1 MTHNNYCLVY
11 ITVGNEPEAI
21 KLAKLALQKKLVACA
36 NLYPE
41 VKSIFEWKKELK
53 IEKES
58 ILIFKTTE
66 EKFKKLENLILKNHT
81 YETPC
86 VLKLPI
92 TEGHKNFLDWIEE
105 TLN

>member
-11 ITVGNEPEAI
+11 ITVGNELEAI

-53 IEKES
+53 IEKET

-66 EKFKKLENLILKNHT
+66 EKFKKLEDLVLKNHT

>member
-66 EKFKKLENLILKNHT
+66 EKFKKLEDLILRNHT

-92 TEGHKNFLDWIEE
+92 TEGHKKFLDWIEE

>member
-11 ITVGNEPEAI
+11 ITVGNELEAI

-66 EKFKKLENLILKNHT
+66 EKFKKLEDLILKNHT

>member
-53 IEKES
+53 IEKET

-66 EKFKKLENLILKNHT
+66 EKFKKLEDLVLKNHT

>member
-11 ITVGNEPEAI
+11 ITVGNELEAI

-66 EKFKKLENLILKNHT
+66 EKFKKLEDLILKNHT

-86 VLKLPI
+86 ILKLPI

>member
-11 ITVGNEPEAI
+11 VTVGNEPEAI

-66 EKFKKLENLILKNHT
+66 EKFKKLEDLILKNHT

-92 TEGHKNFLDWIEE
+92 TEGHKKFLDWIEE

>member
-66 EKFKKLENLILKNHT
+66 EKFKKLEDLILRNHT

>member
-36 NLYPE
+36 NLFPE

-66 EKFKKLENLILKNHT
+66 EKFKKLEDLILKNHT

>member
-1 MTHNNYCLVY
+1 MSIDNYCLVY
-11 ITVGNEPEAI
+11 ITVANEADG
-21 KLAKLALQKKLVACA
+21 KNLAHLALQKRLIACA

-41 VKSIFEWKKELK
+41 IKSIFEWQNELK

-66 EKFKKLENLILKNHT
+66 EKYNKLEELILKNHT

-92 TEGHKNFLDWIEE
+92 VEGNKKFLNWIKE
-105 TLN
+105 TVN

>member
-1 MTHNNYCLVY
+1 MSIDNYCLVY
-11 ITVGNEPEAI
+11 ITVANEVDGMN
-21 KLAKLALQKKLVACA
+21 LAHLALQKKLIACA

-41 VKSIFEWKKELK
+41 IKSIFEWQNELK
-53 IEKES
+53 VEKES

-66 EKFKKLENLILKNHT
+66 EKYNKLEELILKNHT

-92 TEGHKNFLDWIEE
+92 VEGNKKFLNWIKE
-105 TLN
+105 TVN

>member
-66 EKFKKLENLILKNHT
+66 EKFKKLEDLILKNHT

-86 VLKLPI
+86 VLKIPI
-92 TEGHKNFLDWIEE
+92 TQGHKKFLDWIEE

>member
-66 EKFKKLENLILKNHT
+66 EKFKKLEDLILKNHT

-92 TEGHKNFLDWIEE
+92 TEGHKKFLDWIEE

>member
-53 IEKES
+53 IEKET

-66 EKFKKLENLILKNHT
+66 EKFKKLEDLILKNHT

>member
-1 MTHNNYCLVY
+1 MK
-11 ITVGNEPEAI
+11 I
-21 KLAKLALQKKLVACA
+21 ACA

-41 VKSIFEWKKELK
+41 IKSIFEWQNELK
-53 IEKES
+53 VEKES

-66 EKFKKLENLILKNHT
+66 EKYNKLEELILKNHT

-92 TEGHKNFLDWIEE
+92 VEGNKKFLNWIKE
-105 TLN
+105 TVN

>member
-41 VKSIFEWKKELK
+41 VKSIFEWKKELR

-66 EKFKKLENLILKNHT
+66 EKFKKLEDLILKNHT

>member
-66 EKFKKLENLILKNHT
+66 EKFKKLEDLVLKNHT

>member
-11 ITVGNEPEAI
+11 ITVGNELEAI

-36 NLYPE
+36 NLFPE

-66 EKFKKLENLILKNHT
+66 EKFKKLEDLILKNHT

-92 TEGHKNFLDWIEE
+92 TEGHKKFLDWIEE

>member
-1 MTHNNYCLVY
+1 M
-11 ITVGNEPEAI
+11 
-21 KLAKLALQKKLVACA
+21 
-36 NLYPE
+36 YPE
-41 VKSIFEWKKELK
+41 VKSIFEWKKKLK

-66 EKFKKLENLILKNHT
+66 EKFKKLEDLILKNHT

-92 TEGHKNFLDWIEE
+92 TEGHKNFLDWKEE

>member
-11 ITVGNEPEAI
+11 ITVGNELEAI

-66 EKFKKLENLILKNHT
+66 EKFKKLEDLILKNHT

-92 TEGHKNFLDWIEE
+92 TEGHKKFLDWIEE

>member
-66 EKFKKLENLILKNHT
+66 EKFKKSEDLILKNHT

>member
-11 ITVGNEPEAI
+11 VTVGNEPEAI

-66 EKFKKLENLILKNHT
+66 EKFKKLEDLILKNHT

>member
-66 EKFKKLENLILKNHT
+66 EKFKKLEDLILKNHT

>member
-58 ILIFKTTE
+58 ILIFKKNE
-66 EKFKKLENLILKNHT
+66 EKFKKLEDLILKNHT

-92 TEGHKNFLDWIEE
+92 TEGHKNFLDWIKE